1 MSQLNYSPMSTLDN
15 NIYVP
20 YKFRTPKWGSIIDM
34 HCHTTESDGHQTPRE
49 VYEHAKQ
56 KWITVFSITDHDKIT
71 RHPDFPAWVQNDGQ
85 LILEWVEVSARYVR
99 WDYRKSLHIPVY
111 GLALKWEID
120 DILIGVRRGKA
131 EKVQRQCEQLRK
143 NGCMIQLPNNRIVP
157 FSFEAMRLCFPETQ
171 EDGFNNAHLVELV
184 LKHRDNM
191 RKLENLAPWIN
202 EKNLLK
208 EGFKSEWKYRREISL
223 REKLP
228 EYEPTIEELMETI
241 DRSNTIVS
249 IAHPNY
255 TFRTIEEFQSQIGY
269 IISLGVNGIELNST
283 ANQSWYSAIQ
293 EFRDYQMDSMSTQAF
308 LTAWSDCHDMYPKKY
323 DSRHSLLGD
332 MNPYMSNVDR
342 IMAARS
348 VRDFTLRRSSYS
360 F

>member
-1 MSQLNYSPMSTLDN
+1 MSPNYTPMSTLDS

-20 YKFRTPKWGSIIDM
+20 YEFETPKWGTIIDM
-34 HCHTTESDGHQTPRE
+34 HCHTTESDGAQSPRE

-56 KWITVFSITDHDKIT
+56 KWISVFAITDHDKIT

-99 WDYRKSLHIPVY
+99 GDYRKSLHIPVY
-111 GLALKWEID
+111 GLALRWDIE
-120 DILIGVRRGKA
+120 DILTGVRRGKA

-143 NGCMIQLPNNRIVP
+143 NGCMITLPDNRVVP
-157 FSFEAMRLCFPETQ
+157 FSFDAMQLCFPETQ

-184 LKHRDNM
+184 LRHRDNM

-202 EKNLLK
+202 EKNLLR
-208 EGFKSEWKYRREISL
+208 EGFKSEWRYRREISL

-255 TFRTIEEFQSQIGY
+255 TFRTVEEFMMQAGY
-269 IISLGVNGIELNST
+269 ILSLGPNAIELNST
-283 ANQSWYSAIQ
+283 ATRPWYDAL
-293 EFRDYQMDSMSTQAF
+293 ETFRDYQAESYSPGFIRTYG
-308 LTAWSDCHDMYPKKY
+308 SDCHDLYPAKPDK
-323 DSRHSLLGD
+323 RHSLLGD
-332 MNPYMSNVDR
+332 MNPHIDVVDK
-342 IMAARS
+342 IIAARFI
-348 VRDFTLRRSSYS
+348 RNFTLRRSSHS